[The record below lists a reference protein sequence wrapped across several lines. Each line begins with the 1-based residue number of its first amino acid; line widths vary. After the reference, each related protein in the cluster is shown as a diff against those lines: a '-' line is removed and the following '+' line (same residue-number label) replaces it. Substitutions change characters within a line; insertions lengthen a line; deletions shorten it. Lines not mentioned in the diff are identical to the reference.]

1 MKTKIIEEIEKS
13 VINYNRLVLIIGQYN
28 SGKTSLINEIGK
40 ELNLDVINVN
50 LELSRNLLDMSKR
63 ERMIHAQTVFNSII
77 EKNIIQDR
85 VVLLDNIEILFDYE
99 LKIDPLK
106 VLKDL
111 SRYCCV
117 VATFSGKLD
126 NNSITYSQIGHR
138 EYRKYQSNELIT
150 YSMD

>member
-1 MKTKIIEEIEKS
+1 MKTKIIEEIERS
-13 VINYNRLVLIIGQYN
+13 INNYNRLILIVGQYN
-28 SGKTSLINEIGK
+28 SGKTSLIREIGK
-40 ELNLDVINVN
+40 DLNLDVINVN
-50 LELSRNLLDMSKR
+50 LELSRNLLDMSKK
-63 ERMIHAQTVFNSII
+63 ERMIQAQSVFNSII
-77 EKNIIQDR
+77 EKNIIKDS

-111 SRYCCV
+111 SKYYCV

-126 NNSITYSQIGHR
+126 NNSIIYSQTGHR